1 MTIIILTQSP
11 ATEKRP
17 AVIIDG
23 VLHKASARGPALLAA
38 VNQVRRA
45 LYSGHIPEASWGP
58 AERFLN
64 LVLYAGATGA
74 RGGSASGKRKSRG
87 GPAYYAWVTACREAK
102 RNGLPQPA
110 RPGANRRK
118 AASNS
123 AQK

>member
-23 VLHKASARGPALLAA
+23 VLHKASDRGPALLAA
-38 VNQVRRA
+38 AVKVRHA
-45 LYSGHIPEASWGP
+45 LYSGHIPEASWGQ

-64 LVLYAGATGA
+64 LARYGAPGSA
-74 RGGSASGKRKSRG
+74 GGSARGKRKARG
-87 GPAYYAWVTACREAK
+87 GPAYYAWLVACREAK

-110 RPGANRRK
+110 RPEAKHRK
-118 AASNS
+118 AAS
-123 AQK
+123 K